1 MSFLSG
7 QPMAIARLRAI
18 FHELYNGERASER
31 AFTALRGKQ
40 AALSSGTS
48 REGQRSGQPDRIA
61 LLLLTVTCVCRCIYM
76 WVAKT
81 VEVWLAGNKARGR
94 ERKFARFGA
103 SLFGRVKLA
112 GGEGVASKGLNVQGL
127 RIYVIRAKFRVRL
140 YGFIKIAG
148 FVLRAK
154 L

>member
-81 VEVWLAGNKARGR
+81 VEVWLAGNKARGPR
-94 ERKFARFGA
+94 AQVRSFRGFFIWA
-103 SLFGRVKLA
+103 SEVGRRRRSGV
-112 GGEGVASKGLNVQGL
+112 EGIECSGPPDL
-127 RIYVIRAKFRVRL
+127 RDSCKVSSSALWVH
-140 YGFIKIAG
+140 
-148 FVLRAK
+148 
-154 L
+154 